1 MENWKYQD
9 TDISSIDDI
18 KLHESKPWGF
28 VYLLTLYDLENKKEV
43 YKYIGKKNIY
53 SVTSKT
59 ATKKE
64 FESNP
69 KSYFK
74 RKKMKD
80 GSIKYYRTVIKESDW
95 KKYTSSNIF
104 IKNNKD
110 NYIIKRE
117 IIKFSTN
124 DADLKYQEAKEIV
137 CSCALESDLFLNDGV
152 SIRMFGKK
160 IID

>member
-1 MENWKYQD
+1 
-9 TDISSIDDI
+9 
-18 KLHESKPWGF
+18 
-28 VYLLTLYDLENKKEV
+28 
-43 YKYIGKKNIY
+43 
-53 SVTSKT
+53 
-59 ATKKE
+59 
-64 FESNP
+64 
-69 KSYFK
+69 
-74 RKKMKD
+74 MKD